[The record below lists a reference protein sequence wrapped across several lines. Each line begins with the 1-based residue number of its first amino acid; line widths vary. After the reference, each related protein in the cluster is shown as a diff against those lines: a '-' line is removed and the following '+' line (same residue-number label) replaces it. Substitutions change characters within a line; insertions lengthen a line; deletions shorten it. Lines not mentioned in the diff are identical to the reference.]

1 MTDDRA
7 WFDDRGL
14 DARVRELDVTDR
26 RCETAEGLRVDLR
39 LSIPDGSKMF
49 ATRHEVDPVRHLI
62 GTAAGWGG
70 LPASEARHHVEARPR
85 PAGRFTFTFE
95 DVPVDAFRSLCVDN
109 RRGCFEADPY
119 ESFGLNSIT
128 ATPDRSGIATLL
140 LPSDDHGLQNFAHV
154 MGGWDYELRLHQPH
168 QSVLDTTWTP
178 PTPEPA
184 NWNPRNRAP

>member
-1 MTDDRA
+1 MQRA
-7 WFDDRGL
+7 GQPIWAKMNWHFGSFNCL
-14 DARVRELDVTDR
+14 QLSNHVRRYAAPNVAAVKYEPLRQR
-26 RCETAEGLRVDLR
+26 RQTGQPPGPNYA
-39 LSIPDGSKMF
+39 
-49 ATRHEVDPVRHLI
+49 
-62 GTAAGWGG
+62 
-70 LPASEARHHVEARPR
+70 
-85 PAGRFTFTFE
+85 
-95 DVPVDAFRSLCVDN
+95 N